1 MSQPSKEMTEKIQ
14 AEAMVII
21 EELKQNE
28 DLARFVEELEEQN
41 NF

>member
-1 MSQPSKEMTEKIQ
+1 MSEDITKKIQ
-14 AEAMVII
+14 SNAMETIK
-21 EELKQNE
+21 ELKQNE